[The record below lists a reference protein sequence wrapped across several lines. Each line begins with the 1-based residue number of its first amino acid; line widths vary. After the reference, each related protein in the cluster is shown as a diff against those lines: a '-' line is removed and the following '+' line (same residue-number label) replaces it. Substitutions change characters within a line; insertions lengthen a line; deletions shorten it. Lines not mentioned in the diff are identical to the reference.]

1 MAGNYDDI
9 INMEHP
15 TSKKHKR
22 MSMYARAAQFAPFAA
37 LTGHDAAVKEKARL
51 TTEKIELDEGTK
63 EILNEKL
70 QIILDR
76 NEDELPATVL
86 YFVPDERKTGGSY
99 VTKTGVIK
107 MYDEYEGK
115 IIFSDKSSILIDYIL
130 QIESEILKSYEMIW

>member
-15 TSKKHKR
+15 TSKKNKR

-37 LTGHDAAVKEKARL
+37 LTGHDAAVKEMARL
-51 TTEKIELDEGTK
+51 TTGKIELDEGTK

-86 YFVPDERKTGGSY
+86 YFVPDERKSGGSY

-107 MYDEYEGK
+107 RYDEYEGK
-115 IIFSDKSSILIDYIL
+115 IIFSDKSSILIDDIL